1 MLLVRNISELIDMR
15 KYVRQ
20 KRLFGLL
27 MDMQNVLM
35 KLRYHE
41 MIK

>member
-20 KRLFGLL
+20 KRLLGLL
-27 MDMQNVLM
+27 MLNVLM